1 MSQGARARV
10 GPVFLTLAAT
20 ILIGV
25 PLLAYVW
32 ETLNR
37 VFAGHFDG
45 RRIAITVPVGLA
57 LIGALVVAGR
67 TLGRLAAPPAEPH
80 DGTAE
85 PVVAG
90 TLLLTAMLAIV
101 MFAIWIIAY
110 SYLLER

>member
-1 MSQGARARV
+1 MSQGARASV

-45 RRIAITVPVGLA
+45 RRIAITVPVGLV
-57 LIGALVVAGR
+57 LIGVLIVAGR
-67 TLGRLAAPPAEPH
+67 TLGRLTTPPGEPH
-80 DGTAE
+80 DGAE